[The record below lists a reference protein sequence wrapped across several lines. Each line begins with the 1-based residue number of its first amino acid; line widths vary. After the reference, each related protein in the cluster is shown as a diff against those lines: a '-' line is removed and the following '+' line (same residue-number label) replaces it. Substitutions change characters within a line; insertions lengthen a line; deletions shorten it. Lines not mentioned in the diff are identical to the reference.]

1 MSLMILEAEAVDFV
15 GEMSQATGVNV
26 AIGVNTFL
34 ENSDPFT
41 QFTVLVDPSGLSDE
55 DESKLEEYCERRDLR
70 LVEAWND
77 WGRFLK
83 ISKLRTV
90 SVSASSP

>member
-1 MSLMILEAEAVDFV
+1 LIQEAEAVEFV

-34 ENSDPFT
+34 ENPNPFS
-41 QFTVLVDPSGLSDE
+41 QFVVLIDPSGLSGE

-70 LVEAWND
+70 VVEAWND

-83 ISKLRTV
+83 IMKLRHAF
-90 SVSASSP
+90 VSAFSP